1 MYVSFSSSYGLP
13 LLQSPPPRLTIIPL
27 LQSQRSHPH
36 LCRNPTSPPH
46 LPDVLEVRRLDP
58 ARDYELH
65 ARGSVRRHEFDS
77 MAQYHS
83 EADEFGG
90 RGGRVVDCGL
100 LLCVG
105 GDQRT
110 GLCGE

>member
-1 MYVSFSSSYGLP
+1 MYVSLFPSPQSSP
-13 LLQSPPPRLTIIPL
+13 IAEPAPRLTTILL
-27 LQSQRSHPH
+27 LQPQRSHPH

-65 ARGSVRRHEFDS
+65 ARGGVRRYESDS

-90 RGGRVVDCGL
+90 RGGRVVDCCL

-105 GDQRT
+105 RDQRT